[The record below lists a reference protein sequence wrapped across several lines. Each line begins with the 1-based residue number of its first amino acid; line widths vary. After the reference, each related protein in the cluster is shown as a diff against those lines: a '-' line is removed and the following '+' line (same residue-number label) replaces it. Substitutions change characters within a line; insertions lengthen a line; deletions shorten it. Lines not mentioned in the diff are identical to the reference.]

1 MPNRGRYGVS
11 ASLLLLVRSAAPLPA
26 PREFLVQLAVL
37 PTHEKQKRQS
47 SFRELPPEAIE
58 GAELTSPQLKEV
70 QVR

>member
-1 MPNRGRYGVS
+1 MRAQREPGVAEGHAMQQLEQAAVAVAGRGAGS
-11 ASLLLLVRSAAPLPA
+11 
-26 PREFLVQLAVL
+26 EQLQ
-37 PTHEKQKRQS
+37 HEKQKRQS